1 MKENLLRLIS
11 ELTGKINPPMWTV
24 FFRAFYSALK
34 EGKNYDEAKVIG
46 QKQVDLITVQ
56 IGSEPY
62 VPNSNS
68 DYSMTGIPL
77 LPNFGNQQS
86 NALLLSQL
94 ACEMEKSFN
103 ESAQL
108 NSYHIL
114 RFKKV
119 QKELT
124 VTQREIALRWDDSKI
139 TPPGHLLSI
148 VLHSTEDLNLIEKVI
163 IGLNEAAIACWALK
177 YAIKQGRPEE
187 MILALYN
194 EVFVPLIATPRHP
207 SCPSGHS
214 TFSGVVAEIC
224 KNLKNVIDPITNLT
238 YSDFNAIAEEA
249 SISRVYGG
257 IHYHS
262 DCDLGLKLGRAI
274 GRRLAA

>member
-94 ACEMEKSFN
+94 
-103 ESAQL
+103 

-148 VLHSTEDLNLIEKVI
+148 VLHNTDDLNLIEKVI
-163 IGLNEAAIACWALK
+163 IGLNEAAVACWALK

-224 KNLKNVIDPITNLT
+224 KNLKNIIDPITNLT

-257 IHYHS
+257 IHYHK
-262 DCDLGLKLGRAI
+262 DCDFGMKLGRAI
-274 GRRLAA
+274 GKRLAA